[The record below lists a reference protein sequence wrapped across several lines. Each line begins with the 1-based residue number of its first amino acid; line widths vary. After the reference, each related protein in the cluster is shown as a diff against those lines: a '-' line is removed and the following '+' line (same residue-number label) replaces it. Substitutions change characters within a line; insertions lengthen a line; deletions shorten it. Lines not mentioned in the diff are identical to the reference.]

1 MRAPGHIRGR
11 VYSPAA
17 WRILTDRWLHFRQG
31 QRKNDVN
38 FQSYPLSSSGSE
50 TCRTVASARSSARMR
65 SVSVRS
71 RAKASADP
79 VRSGWEHVPMSDTHT
94 FYLCT
99 VLPGSVLDCGAS
111 RRGEARS
118 RVWLL
123 PCRLYCWERKR
134 FRLRIIIGSTIDFK
148 PLILRLIAVI
158 LAAVLTRCCTFS

>member
-50 TCRTVASARSSARMR
+50 TCRTVASARMR
-65 SVSVRS
+65 SVSFRS

-99 VLPGSVLDCGAS
+99 VLPGSVL
-111 RRGEARS
+111 GEARS

-134 FRLRIIIGSTIDFK
+134 FRLRIIIGSTTDFK